1 MWASIAEGF
10 GFVFSGT
17 TTVGLLIL
25 ILLVSALA
33 SPWLALNYANLVNNL
48 DISSQ
53 TASGLFAL
61 MGATS
66 LTSLFVV
73 ASIPRL
79 RNAGGWYAA
88 LVATG
93 ALLTVGI
100 SLSFSFGLTALLMAG
115 YGLVA
120 GVSGIIFLTLVQSA
134 TPTTLM
140 GRVMAIQ
147 SVVVALGAA
156 VGGLATAIDRDAV
169 QSEAG
174 AIAAGAVIVVA
185 AVAIVARNPRLRR
198 MPSHPDPPAAAQAES
213 GSG

>member
-1 MWASIAEGF
+1 M
-10 GFVFSGT
+10 
-17 TTVGLLIL
+17 
-25 ILLVSALA
+25 
-33 SPWLALNYANLVNNL
+33 
-48 DISSQ
+48 
-53 TASGLFAL
+53 
-61 MGATS
+61 
-66 LTSLFVV
+66 
-73 ASIPRL
+73 
-79 RNAGGWYAA
+79 
-88 LVATG
+88 ATG

-156 VGGLATAIDRDAV
+156 VGSLATAIDRDAV

-198 MPSHPDPPAAAQAES
+198 MPSHPDPPVPAQAES